1 MLAMQAYFVGR
12 QKLFIYVHI
21 AVDNREK
28 LKRIVTATLG
38 VSLGVDG
45 RAKEG
50 GGGWGGEKSSL
61 YQGGFLSFEVNPDY
75 YPA

>member
-1 MLAMQAYFVGR
+1 M
-12 QKLFIYVHI
+12 
-21 AVDNREK
+21 E
-28 LKRIVTATLG
+28 RIVTATLV
-38 VSLGVDG
+38 VSLGVGG

>member
-1 MLAMQAYFVGR
+1 MLRACNAGLSCGQA
-12 QKLFIYVHI
+12 K
-21 AVDNREK
+21 AVYLCSYYRGQLRKIGENSNSNTCGFSRS
-28 LKRIVTATLG
+28 RR
-38 VSLGVDG
+38 

-75 YPA
+75 